1 MVVERR
7 AVQRVQT
14 QAMVECLSGGLVR
27 AATVYN
33 LSTDGCMVEPPSGFL
48 EAGDGIMLHFS
59 NRLGVEGKIAWRDGH
74 RAGVHFIEKVHEL
87 MVSALGFRD
96 AKADLNAEIGRD
108 RFGRPLPDAS
118 GANRLRRV

>member
-1 MVVERR
+1 MERR

-27 AATVYN
+27 PATVYN

-48 EAGDGIMLHFS
+48 EAGDGVMLHFS
-59 NRLGVEGKIAWRDGH
+59 NRLGVEGKVAWRDGR
-74 RAGVHFIEKVHEL
+74 RAGVHFIEKVHDL

-118 GANRLRRV
+118 VGNRLRRV